1 MSDKKTNNTTEPVN
15 AEKDFALL
23 SGPIF
28 PSLTKFSLPILFALF
43 LQSLYGAVDLL
54 IVGKFAE
61 TADVSGVATGSMVM
75 QTVTMVV
82 TSLAMGVTVL
92 IGQEIGRRN
101 PEKAGEAIGTGI
113 VLFAIIGVLMTV
125 LMTAF
130 ARGWASFMN
139 APEEAFRET
148 EEYIRICG
156 AGSLFIIAYN
166 IIGSI
171 FRGFGDS
178 KTPLLTVAIAA
189 VLNIA
194 GDLFCVKIL
203 GLGAA
208 GAAIATVF
216 AQAVSVVLSLLIIR
230 KKNLPI
236 VFRRDMLR
244 LNGPVA
250 WKEIRLGAPIALQEI
265 LVGFSFMF
273 IQMMVNDMGVVA
285 SAGVGVG
292 EKICGFIMLI
302 PSAYSQS
309 MSAFTAQN
317 MGANQPERAMKGFRI
332 AVFTSMAINIFV
344 FYLSFFHGDL
354 LGGIF
359 SKDPAV
365 VDACQSYLKAYAIDC
380 MLTPLL
386 FCSFGYFNGCERT
399 LFVMING
406 LVGAF
411 LVRVPIVWLVTHRLT
426 DPTLFQVG
434 LATPASTVVQD
445 VMCLAMFFV
454 LARKEKNTHV
464 RNDLA

>member
-1 MSDKKTNNTTEPVN
+1 MSENAPRLNDQTTKE
-15 AEKDFALL
+15 FALL

-28 PSLTKFSLPILFALF
+28 PSLTKFALPILFALF

-61 TADVSGVATGSMVM
+61 TADVSGVATGSMVTM
-75 QTVTMVV
+75 TVTMVI
-82 TSLAMGVTVL
+82 TGLAMGVTVL
-92 IGQEIGRRN
+92 IGQEIGRRD
-101 PEKAGEAIGTGI
+101 PEKAGEATGTGI
-113 VLFAIIGVLMTV
+113 VLFAVIGVLMTV
-125 LMTAF
+125 LLTAF
-130 ARGWASFMN
+130 PNGWASFMK

-148 EEYIRICG
+148 ASYIRICG

-171 FRGFGDS
+171 FRGIGDS
-178 KTPLLTVAIAA
+178 KTPLLTVLIATVA
-189 VLNIA
+189 NIA
-194 GDLFCVKIL
+194 GDLICVAVL

-208 GAAIATVF
+208 GAAAATVF
-216 AQAVSVVLSLLIIR
+216 AQALSVVLSVLFIR
-230 KKNLPI
+230 RKRLPI
-236 VFRRDMLR
+236 VFRREMLR
-244 LNGPVA
+244 LKGEIVR
-250 WKEIRLGAPIALQEI
+250 KELRLGAPIALQEI

-273 IQMMVNDMGVVA
+273 IQMMVNDMGVIA

-292 EKICGFIMLI
+292 EKICAFIMLI
-302 PSAYSQS
+302 PSAYSQA

-317 MGANQPERAMKGFRI
+317 MGANQPERAKKGLRI
-332 AVFTSMAINIFV
+332 AVLTSMAINVVV
-344 FYLSFFHGDL
+344 FWMSFFHGDL
-354 LGGIF
+354 LGAIF

-411 LVRVPIVWLVTHRLT
+411 CVRVPVVWLVTHFLAE
-426 DPTLFQVG
+426 PTLFQVG
-434 LATPASTVVQD
+434 LATPASTIVQD
-445 VMCLAMFFV
+445 IMCIVMLIV
-454 LARKEKNTHV
+454 VTRKEKTARV
-464 RNDLA
+464 G

>member
-1 MSDKKTNNTTEPVN
+1 MTSSADASTKE
-15 AEKDFALL
+15 FALL

-28 PSLTKFSLPILFALF
+28 PSLTKFALPILFALF

-75 QTVTMVV
+75 MTVTMVI
-82 TSLAMGVTVL
+82 TGLAMGVTVL
-92 IGQEIGRRN
+92 IGQEIGRRD
-101 PEKAGEAIGTGI
+101 PWKAGEATGTGI
-113 VLFAIIGVLMTV
+113 ALFAIIGVLMTV
-125 LMTAF
+125 LMTGF
-130 ARGWASFMN
+130 ANGWASFMK
-139 APEEAFRET
+139 APEEAFSET
-148 EEYIRICG
+148 ASYIRICG

-171 FRGFGDS
+171 FRGIGDS
-178 KTPLLTVAIAA
+178 KTPLLTVLIAA
-189 VLNIA
+189 ALNIA
-194 GDLFCVKIL
+194 GDLICVAGL

-208 GAAIATVF
+208 GAAVATVV
-216 AQAVSVVLSLLIIR
+216 AQAVSVLLSLLIIR
-230 KKNLPI
+230 RKNVPI
-236 VFRRDMLR
+236 TFRRGMIR
-244 LNGPVA
+244 LKGEIVR
-250 WKEIRLGAPIALQEI
+250 KELKLGAPIALQEI

-302 PSAYSQS
+302 PSAYSQA

-317 MGANQPERAMKGFRI
+317 MGAGQPERAKKGFRI
-332 AVFTSMAINIFV
+332 AVLTSMAINVVV
-344 FYLSFFHGDL
+344 FWMSFFHGDL
-354 LGGIF
+354 LGALF

-365 VDACQSYLKAYAIDC
+365 VAACQSYLKAYAIDC

-399 LFVMING
+399 VFVMING

-411 LVRVPIVWLVTHRLT
+411 CVRVPVVWLVTRFLEA
-426 DPTLFQVG
+426 PTLFQVG
-434 LATPASTVVQD
+434 LATPCSTVVQD
-445 VMCLAMFFV
+445 AMCIIMFLV
-454 LARKEKNTHV
+454 LAKKEREAHV
-464 RNDLA
+464 GKEIR